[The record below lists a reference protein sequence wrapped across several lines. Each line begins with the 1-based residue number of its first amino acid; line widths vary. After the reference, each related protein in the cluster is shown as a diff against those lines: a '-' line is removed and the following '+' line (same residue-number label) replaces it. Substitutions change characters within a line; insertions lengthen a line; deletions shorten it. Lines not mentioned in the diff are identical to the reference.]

1 MARLLKAENLI
12 RLIIEGF
19 EVLNWS
25 LLRNIKMVFLQK
37 ILKKED
43 GLSAK
48 KINEKKS
55 TSGEARS
62 YQPYDICTRSLK

>member
-1 MARLLKAENLI
+1 MA
-12 RLIIEGF
+12 
-19 EVLNWS
+19 
-25 LLRNIKMVFLQK
+25 FLQK

-48 KINEKKS
+48 KINKKKS

-62 YQPYDICTRSLK
+62 YQPYDICTRSFK

>member
-1 MARLLKAENLI
+1 MA
-12 RLIIEGF
+12 
-19 EVLNWS
+19 
-25 LLRNIKMVFLQK
+25 FLQK

-62 YQPYDICTRSLK
+62 YQPYDQKFKVVLTCERQW